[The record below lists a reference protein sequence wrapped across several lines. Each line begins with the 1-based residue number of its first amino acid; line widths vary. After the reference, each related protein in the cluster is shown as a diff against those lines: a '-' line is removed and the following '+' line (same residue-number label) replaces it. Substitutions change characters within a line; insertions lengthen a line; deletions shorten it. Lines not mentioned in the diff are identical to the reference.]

1 MRPFFVMP
9 MRGLLLAILLLPLLQ
24 ACSSL
29 PKSSGSSRGILD
41 TSGDGLPPSGV
52 PKDLNPDIVADA
64 VPRHEPRSRYGNPAF
79 YEVEGRRYTVL
90 ANGEA
95 YKAQGIASWYGA
107 KFHGRRTSS
116 GEPYDMY
123 AMTAAHTT
131 LPLPSFVQVT
141 NLRNGRKVIVRV
153 NDRGPFRHNRLI
165 DLSYVAAL
173 KLGIVAEGTGLV
185 EVRVVTPEDG
195 PAPTAAAPVPN
206 PAPDIYL
213 QVGAFAERAKAERLS
228 QRVAPVA
235 PRGAV
240 QIREESGARPL
251 YRVRLGPLSSVEEVD
266 QVTRRLDGLGVNGAH
281 VVID

>member
-1 MRPFFVMP
+1 MRCPCLTP
-9 MRGLLLAILLLPLLQ
+9 PRALLLAALLLPLLN

-29 PKSSGSSRGILD
+29 PKTGGILD
-41 TSGDGLPPSGV
+41 TSGDGLPASGV
-52 PKDLNPDIVADA
+52 PKNLNPDIVADA
-64 VPRHEPRSRYGNPAF
+64 VPRNEPRSRYGNPSS
-79 YEVEGRRYTVL
+79 YQVEGRRYTVL
-90 ANGEA
+90 ANAEGYQE
-95 YKAQGIASWYGA
+95 QGIASWYGA

-131 LPLPSFVQVT
+131 LPLPSYVQVT
-141 NLRNGRKVIVRV
+141 NLRNGRKVIVKV
-153 NDRGPFRHNRLI
+153 NDRGPFRHSRVI

-185 EVRVVTPEDG
+185 EVKVVTAEDA
-195 PAPTAAAPVPN
+195 PAPAAAASAPN
-206 PAPDIYL
+206 PSPDIYL

-251 YRVRLGPLSSVEEVD
+251 YRVRLGPLSNVEEVD
-266 QVTRRLDGLGVNGAH
+266 RVTRKLDGLGVNDAH